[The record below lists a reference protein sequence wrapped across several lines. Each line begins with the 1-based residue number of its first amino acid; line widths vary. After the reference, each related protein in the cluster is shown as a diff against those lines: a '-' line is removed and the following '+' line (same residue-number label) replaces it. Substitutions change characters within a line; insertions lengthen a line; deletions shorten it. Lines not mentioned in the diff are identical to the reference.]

1 MGNVLATV
9 GIKALYYKKLSA
21 SEIAAART
29 SGAMPSTGFS
39 AVDVYQDSATFKEGD
54 GNSTTHKSETS
65 TKKIVIKTKGDKQLV
80 FSIMDPSKQE
90 RADFEGGVYT
100 PATPGGEDE
109 DPTPATYKEPASYTP
124 IKMAIII
131 LPDDGDALHIPLADV
146 LGKINTTYA
155 KTGISLLD
163 VTADPEVPITYTEDQ
178 TIPGQNSGGA

>member
-21 SEIAAART
+21 DEIAAARST
-29 SGAMPSTGFS
+29 GAMPTGEFQP
-39 AVDVYQDSATFKEGD
+39 VDVYQDTATFKEGD
-54 GNSTTHKSETS
+54 GSSTTHKSETS

-80 FSIMDPSKQE
+80 FSIMDPSKKE
-90 RADFEGGVYT
+90 RADFEGGIYT
-100 PATPGGEDE
+100 PAGSSPV
-109 DPTPATYKEPASYTP
+109 TPATYKEPAAYTP
-124 IKMAIII
+124 IKMAFII
-131 LPDDGDALHIPLADV
+131 LPDDGDALHIPLADT

-178 TIPGQNSGGA
+178 TIPNQGS

>member
-21 SEIAAART
+21 DEIAAARST
-29 SGAMPSTGFS
+29 GAMPTGGFQP
-39 AVDVYQDSATFKEGD
+39 VDVYQDTATFKEGD
-54 GNSTTHKSETS
+54 GSSTTHKSETS

-90 RADFEGGVYT
+90 RADFEGGIYT
-100 PATPGGEDE
+100 PAGSSPV
-109 DPTPATYKEPASYTP
+109 TPATYKEPAAYTP
-124 IKMAIII
+124 IKMAFIL
-131 LPDDGDALHIPLADV
+131 LPDDGDALHIPLADT

-178 TIPGQNSGGA
+178 TIPNQGA

>member
-9 GIKALYYKKLSA
+9 GIKALYYKKLTA

-29 SGAMPSTGFS
+29 SGAMPTSGFS

-54 GNSTTHKSETS
+54 GSSTSHKSETS

-100 PATPGGEDE
+100 PATTGEN
-109 DPTPATYKEPASYTP
+109 PTPATYKEPAAYSP

-178 TIPGQNSGGA
+178 TIPGQNGAA

>member
-21 SEIAAART
+21 DEIAAARST
-29 SGAMPSTGFS
+29 GAMPTGGFQP
-39 AVDVYQDSATFKEGD
+39 VDVYQDTATFKEGD
-54 GNSTTHKSETS
+54 GSSTTHKSETS

-90 RADFEGGVYT
+90 RADFEGGIYT
-100 PATPGGEDE
+100 QAGSSPA
-109 DPTPATYKEPASYTP
+109 TPATYKEPAAYTP
-124 IKMAIII
+124 IKMAFII
-131 LPDDGDALHIPLADV
+131 LPDDGDALHIPLADT

-178 TIPGQNSGGA
+178 TIPKEGD

>member
-21 SEIAAART
+21 DEIAAARST
-29 SGAMPSTGFS
+29 GAMPTGGFQP
-39 AVDVYQDSATFKEGD
+39 VDVYQDTATFKEGD
-54 GNSTTHKSETS
+54 GSSTTHKSETS

-80 FSIMDPSKQE
+80 FSIMDPSKEE
-90 RADFEGGVYT
+90 RADFEGGIYT
-100 PATPGGEDE
+100 PAGSSPV
-109 DPTPATYKEPASYTP
+109 TPATYKEPAAYTP
-124 IKMAIII
+124 IKMAFII
-131 LPDDGDALHIPLADV
+131 LPDDGDALHIPLADT

-178 TIPGQNSGGA
+178 TIPNQGA

>member
-21 SEIAAART
+21 DEIAAASST
-29 SGAMPSTGFS
+29 GAMPTGGFQP
-39 AVDVYQDSATFKEGD
+39 VDVYQDTATFKEGD
-54 GNSTTHKSETS
+54 GSSTTHKSETS

-90 RADFEGGVYT
+90 RADFEGGIYT
-100 PATPGGEDE
+100 PAGSSPV
-109 DPTPATYKEPASYTP
+109 TPATYKEPAAYTP
-124 IKMAIII
+124 IKMAFII
-131 LPDDGDALHIPLADV
+131 LPDDGDALHIPLADT

-178 TIPGQNSGGA
+178 TIPNQGA